1 MGRFIAALM
10 LHRLERLEEDIIACR
25 VGLLILDSVA
35 SVVRKEFDTS
45 LPGNLTHRSN
55 LLGQE
60 AAVLKYLSQEFCIP
74 VRLFTWLCMSEFFKY
89 HTLVVHMVN
98 HKVALYICLCI
109 SVLFYRSPL
118 YFKHQGALESPD
130 ELEKHSRP
138 VPFPCY
144 LILGISTLL

>member
-60 AAVLKYLSQEFCIP
+60 AAVLKYLSQEFQIP
-74 VRLFTWLCMSEFFKY
+74 VRLFTCLCTSEFCKY
-89 HTLVVHMVN
+89 CTLLVHTVN
-98 HKVALYICLCI
+98 HKVSLHICLCV
-109 SVLFYRSPL
+109 SMLYFMSPL
-118 YFKHQGALESPD
+118 HFEHKRA
-130 ELEKHSRP
+130 
-138 VPFPCY
+138 
-144 LILGISTLL
+144 